1 MLDFLE
7 LEETVGRAWHRLIG
21 ETGTW
26 LRFPDHAVKLE
37 DMQAVLAICFRGFGG
52 EHAVQIAPARARTS
66 THRLRLRQRMGLGE
80 EKLAQPGRDHAT
92 LMLPPVL
99 DLFPD
104 RRLNRDLYLWL
115 AAAMAMMPL
124 QPVMVADP
132 LRNDLARLDRAAELA
147 EAVIRAFAGMKTR
160 YRRLC
165 AALLA
170 VRQKRPLPQ
179 AEQQVEQRVLSML
192 ADAAGIEGHTPPT
205 GFPVKAPPRY
215 LPMLPVPLWP
225 DTLLRE
231 TSEARQGEDQP
242 AASAAPQGRKRP
254 AISPCVKRRRTGRP
268 SEAPSSSTVSK
279 RSLPWPRWSM
289 STVPVTT
296 ATMPTA
302 VRPTSW
308 TT

>member
-37 DMQAVLAICFRGFGG
+37 DIQAVLAICFRGFGG

-147 EAVIRAFAGMKTR
+147 EAVIRAF
-160 YRRLC
+160 
-165 AALLA
+165 
-170 VRQKRPLPQ
+170 P
-179 AEQQVEQRVLSML
+179 E
-192 ADAAGIEGHTPPT
+192 
-205 GFPVKAPPRY
+205 
-215 LPMLPVPLWP
+215 
-225 DTLLRE
+225 
-231 TSEARQGEDQP
+231 
-242 AASAAPQGRKRP
+242 
-254 AISPCVKRRRTGRP
+254 
-268 SEAPSSSTVSK
+268 
-279 RSLPWPRWSM
+279 
-289 STVPVTT
+289 
-296 ATMPTA
+296 
-302 VRPTSW
+302 
-308 TT
+308 